1 MTAPGRKTRVEP
13 FYEDLQKRVDTWLVS
28 DEARRVPCAHLY
40 RFLPSLYLF
49 LVRVAVDARVP
60 ARERT
65 GAASVLKYIVS
76 PYDLIPEAVFGTA
89 GFRDDL
95 VLAALMVDRLHG
107 FVEPQV
113 LAELW
118 QAPGDPQVIAR
129 TILDAGTAL
138 VGSELR
144 GRLREWLPE

>member
-1 MTAPGRKTRVEP
+1 MSKPVRATRVEP
-13 FYEDLQKRVDTWLVS
+13 FYLDLQQRVEAWLGS
-28 DEARRVPCAHLY
+28 EEARRFPCAHLY

-60 ARERT
+60 ARERS
-65 GAASVLKYIVS
+65 AASSVLKYIVS
-76 PYDLIPEAVFGTA
+76 PYDLIPEAVFGTS

-107 FVEPQV
+107 LVEPQV

-118 QAPGDPQVIAR
+118 QAPGDPQVIAH
-129 TILDAGTAL
+129 TILDASSAL
-138 VGSELR
+138 VGPELC
-144 GRLREWLPE
+144 GRLRAWLPE

>member
-1 MTAPGRKTRVEP
+1 M
-13 FYEDLQKRVDTWLVS
+13 
-28 DEARRVPCAHLY
+28 
-40 RFLPSLYLF
+40 
-49 LVRVAVDARVP
+49 
-60 ARERT
+60 
-65 GAASVLKYIVS
+65 
-76 PYDLIPEAVFGTA
+76 FGTA

-118 QAPGDPQVIAR
+118 QAPGDPQVIAH

-138 VGSELR
+138 VGSELCE
-144 GRLREWLPE
+144 RLREWLP